1 VVFAQVRRSSSRFCL
16 GVEHGDYNGTEL
28 FGVGTDRF
36 IWIAYKRN
44 NSDTVR
50 IFSDTFPD
58 DGVIT
63 FKVLLLTPFPNPR
76 PHCSPP
82 RIHTLRGAACL
93 AVESEF
99 CVTSR
104 GRCGRL
110 CRRTTFRRRSRS
122 T

>member
-1 VVFAQVRRSSSRFCL
+1 L

-36 IWIAYKRN
+36 IWLAYKRN

-50 IFSDTFPD
+50 IFSDNFAD

-63 FKVLLLTPFPNPR
+63 FKVLLLTTPPNPR
-76 PHCSPP
+76 PPCSSLIQCMQLPV
-82 RIHTLRGAACL
+82 LRSNVRHLQTTA
-93 AVESEF
+93 E
-99 CVTSR
+99 
-104 GRCGRL
+104 RCGRI